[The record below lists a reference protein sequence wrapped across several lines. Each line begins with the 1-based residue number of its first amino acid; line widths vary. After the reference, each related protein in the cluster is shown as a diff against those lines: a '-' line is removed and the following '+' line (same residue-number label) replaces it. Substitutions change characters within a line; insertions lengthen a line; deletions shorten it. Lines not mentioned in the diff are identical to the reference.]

1 MSIVVISAT
10 GQAITERC
18 ALETEQGQV
27 KSSRVKLE
35 FDQHEGDGEHC
46 I

>member
-1 MSIVVISAT
+1 MSIVISAT

-18 ALETEQGQV
+18 ALESELGLV
-27 KSSRVKLE
+27 KSSRIKLE
-35 FDQHEGDGEHC
+35 FDQHEGDGEHG